1 MFANNVL
8 AKRREQCEKNRK
20 ETPDWDAN
28 GSKANDKELD
38 DHVAMGGEL
47 LTRMG
52 FVEYTGVEV
61 IVRILQGEGGSTGS
75 EMEFFEI

>member
-20 ETPDWDAN
+20 KTPDWDAN

-38 DHVAMGGEL
+38 DHVAMGGEVGGAAH
-47 LTRMG
+47 TDG
-52 FVEYTGVEV
+52 FC
-61 IVRILQGEGGSTGS
+61 
-75 EMEFFEI
+75 